1 MSESK
6 EEIIKQIEELCT
18 EYDLQESQASGEYMI
33 ETITLKAFH
42 NYTSKANLLQLK
54 RYVEF
59 EIDRT
64 TTEAYSRGE
73 I

>member
-33 ETITLKAFH
+33 ETITLKALH

-59 EIDRT
+59 ELDRG
-64 TTEAYSRGE
+64 SSQ
-73 I
+73 

>member
-6 EEIIKQIEELCT
+6 NEIIKQIEELCT
-18 EYDLQESQASGEYMI
+18 EFDLQESQASGDYMI
-33 ETITLKAFH
+33 ETVTLKAFH

-59 EIDRT
+59 ELDRDN
-64 TTEAYSRGE
+64 SQ
-73 I
+73 

>member
-59 EIDRT
+59 ELDRG
-64 TTEAYSRGE
+64 SSQ
-73 I
+73 

>member
-18 EYDLQESQASGEYMI
+18 EFDLQESQASGDYMI
-33 ETITLKAFH
+33 ETIALKAFH

-59 EIDRT
+59 ELDRT

>member
-6 EEIIKQIEELCT
+6 DEIIKQIEELCT
-18 EYDLQESQASGEYMI
+18 EFDLQESQASGDYMI
-33 ETITLKAFH
+33 ETVTLKAFH

-59 EIDRT
+59 ELDR
-64 TTEAYSRGE
+64 SNSQ
-73 I
+73 

>member
-6 EEIIKQIEELCT
+6 DEIIKQIEELCT
-18 EYDLQESQASGEYMI
+18 EYSLQEDNEATGEHML
-33 ETITLKAFH
+33 ETIMIKAFH

-59 EIDRT
+59 EIDR
-64 TTEAYSRGE
+64 SNSQ
-73 I
+73 

>member
-18 EYDLQESQASGEYMI
+18 EFDLQESQASGDYMI
-33 ETITLKAFH
+33 ETIALKAFH

-59 EIDRT
+59 EIDR
-64 TTEAYSRGE
+64 SNSQ
-73 I
+73 